1 MLQLLKKEYTMSTYY
16 MISKEL
22 TADRLFDGSLDLKF
36 GVREEVFPKTTETR
50 RCLTDGHNYLWVS
63 IDNETGLVALLLRY
77 GANDPNKILNAIT
90 DVFDADIFSEH
101 EPQFDQ
107 LCDERRP
114 KGLITISFTIPNE
127 HEPPSQS

>member
-1 MLQLLKKEYTMSTYY
+1 MEYTMSTYY

-36 GVREEVFPKTTETR
+36 GVREEVLPETTETK

-77 GANDPNKILNAIT
+77 GDNDPNKILNAIT
-90 DVFDADIFSEH
+90 DVFDADIFSEY
-101 EPQFDQ
+101 EPQFDH

-114 KGLITISFTIPNE
+114 KGLMTISFTIPQNK
-127 HEPPSQS
+127 